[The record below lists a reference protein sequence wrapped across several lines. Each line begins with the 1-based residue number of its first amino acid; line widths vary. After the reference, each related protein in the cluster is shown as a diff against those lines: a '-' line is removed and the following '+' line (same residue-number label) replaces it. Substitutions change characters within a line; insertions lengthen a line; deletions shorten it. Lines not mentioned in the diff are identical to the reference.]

1 MRAHLAA
8 VLLALGLGAPLHAGL
23 EPGDEALLLRCI
35 AGTTLVPGAM
45 PVGYEHK
52 FEIGDLQE
60 IEVLDR
66 GVYRTLRFHV
76 VGNVGEEVICEAHN
90 GRGLVFAG
98 LMNNNGEFSKAWAGR
113 SGERPVEVKFRRNQH
128 SQQLLHDALRAP
140 WPTTLYNL
148 PASDFREGDKFRLG
162 AQELTVQ
169 AATYNFAGVRYELA
183 RSHGA
188 DSWFGPY
195 WQWTAEG
202 VVLYRVTRREKLAKA
217 EPLLDWSKVDAKIP
231 RPTTPPDWTP
241 PGDDWTVQL
250 RADGSML
257 VFSYEADGEFQF
269 LDRELNTVS
278 GQPRIGPYGKRVV
291 DAYSPGPFVIPAGRT
306 LQLNAPNTDDWTQL
320 DLLLAQAAR
329 LPVSMAVL
337 CGPAA
342 GDRGLKA
349 LKGYPWLESLDAFPL
364 GTKITEQGFKAI
376 AAMSKLWELALT
388 TAGEDGF
395 KAIGPLKEM
404 KKVRKLALR
413 APDLTEIP
421 AALHG
426 WTTLENLEFTGK
438 DIEGIGALNGLS
450 MLSLVHSQVSRK
462 GADEISALPKLRN
475 LELHS
480 TNVPASVI
488 KKLTL
493 DRLVITA
500 DSPEVASFQIEAA
513 ATLKQLKTLELAI
526 KGLTGQDL
534 SPLAGGSIETLVV
547 SDGLAQS
554 RDVAAIAKLT
564 GLVNLTLV
572 KLKGAD
578 AAALTSLSSLTN
590 LRTFTLSSPVLER
603 SRTASVELA
612 ALAKFSFLE
621 ELHVIDGGMARLGT
635 FGLDKFGKLK
645 RLTLDNLNIEAPV
658 TDELATCDKLES
670 LSLADSLLAKGASDK
685 LGTLKTLKR
694 LDLRANFSL
703 LKEDLEKLRAAL
715 PGCEILT

>member
-1 MRAHLAA
+1 MR
-8 VLLALGLGAPLHAGL
+8 VLLTLALIAACTQLHAGL
-23 EPGDEALLLRCI
+23 EPGDEALLLRYTSGD
-35 AGTTLVPGAM
+35 ATLPGVL

-52 FEIGDLQE
+52 FEVGDLQE
-60 IEVLDR
+60 VEVLDR

-76 VGNVGEEVICEAHN
+76 VGKVGEEVICEAHN

-113 SGERPVEVKFRRNQH
+113 SGERPVEVKFRRKQH
-128 SQQLLHDALRAP
+128 MQSLLHEALRLP
-140 WPTTLYNL
+140 MSTTLYSL
-148 PASDFREGDKFRLG
+148 PATDFREGDKFKIG
-162 AQELTVQ
+162 AQELIVQ
-169 AATYNFAGVRYELA
+169 AATYLHAGVRYELA

-188 DSWFGPY
+188 DSWFGPH

-217 EPLLDWSKVDAKIP
+217 EPLLDWSKVDARVPK
-231 RPTTPPDWTP
+231 PTSPPEWSAP
-241 PGDDWTVQL
+241 KDDWTVQL

-257 VFSYEADGEFQF
+257 VFSYEAEGEFQF

-278 GQPRIGPYGKRVV
+278 GLPRIGPYGKRVV
-291 DAYSPGPFVIPAGRT
+291 DATSPGPFAIPAGQT

-349 LKGYPWLESLDAFPL
+349 VKGYPWLESLDVFPL
-364 GTKITEQGFKAI
+364 GAKITEPGFKAI

-395 KAIGPLKEM
+395 RAIGPLKDM

-421 AALHG
+421 AAVRG
-426 WTTLENLEFTGK
+426 WTALESLEFTGK
-438 DIEGIGALNGLS
+438 DIEGIGALTGLS

-462 GADEISALPKLRN
+462 SADEISALPKLRN

-480 TNVPASVI
+480 TNVPVAVI

-500 DSPEVASFQIEAA
+500 DSPEEASFQIEAA
-513 ATLKQLKTLELAI
+513 ATLKQLKTLELAV
-526 KGLTGQDL
+526 KDLTGQDL
-534 SPLAGGSIETLVV
+534 SPLAGGSIETLVI

-572 KLKGAD
+572 KIKGAD
-578 AAALTSLSSLTN
+578 AAALTSLSSVASLK
-590 LRTFTLSSPVLER
+590 TFTLSSPVLER
-603 SRTASVELA
+603 SRIASVELA

-621 ELHVIDGGMARLGT
+621 ELHVIDGGMARLGAL
-635 FGLDKFGKLK
+635 GLDKFGKLR
-645 RLTLDNLNIEAPV
+645 RLTLDNLNIEATV
-658 TDELATCDKLES
+658 TDELAACGKLES
-670 LSLADSLLAKGASDK
+670 LSLADSLLARGASDK
-685 LGTLKTLKR
+685 LGSLKTLKR
-694 LDLRANFSL
+694 LDLRSNFSL
-703 LKEDLEKLRAAL
+703 LKADLEKLRTAL